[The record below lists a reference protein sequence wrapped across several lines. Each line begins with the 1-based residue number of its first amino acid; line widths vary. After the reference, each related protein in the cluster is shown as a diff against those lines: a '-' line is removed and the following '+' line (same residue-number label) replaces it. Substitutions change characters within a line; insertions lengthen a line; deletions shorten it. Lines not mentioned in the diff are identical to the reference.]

1 MMEEVEE
8 EEEPQETQEENGE
21 TGYQTAPSSPA
32 KKEEEEGQLMQ
43 ISTQAAQGM
52 CGSNTFSLIAHV
64 KGRRAVAL
72 VDSGSTNSFMNYD
85 FAIKSGCEIL
95 EAGNRRILVA
105 GGGMISSSTKTEQ
118 LSYTVQG
125 HPFERVFQLIPL
137 KGFDVIL
144 GADWIYDHSPISLDL
159 KQRVLWVTCKGQQ
172 VKFVDHTL
180 PQGKIMIKAGKFGKM
195 LDKGIMGFFIEVL
208 SKTEEKKEETII
220 PE

>member
-1 MMEEVEE
+1 
-8 EEEPQETQEENGE
+8 
-21 TGYQTAPSSPA
+21 
-32 KKEEEEGQLMQ
+32 MQ

-72 VDSGSTNSFMNYD
+72 VDNGSTNSFMNYD

-105 GGGMISSSTKTEQ
+105 GGGMISSSTKAGQ

-172 VKFVDHTL
+172 VKFVYHTL
-180 PQGKIMIKAGKFGKM
+180 P
-195 LDKGIMGFFIEVL
+195 
-208 SKTEEKKEETII
+208 
-220 PE
+220 